1 MEQLKKLYE
10 SLSGGQRLAIVS
22 AIGIALATLG
32 LIRWSASASFKP
44 LYTSLSQED
53 AGAVIQKLKESGI
66 EYKLVDGGATILV
79 PEGNVAESR
88 LEMAVAGLPKTGR
101 IGFEIFDR
109 TNLGV
114 TEFAEHINYQRALE
128 GELERSVMSM
138 TEVEQARVHVT
149 FPKASVFTESREPAK
164 ASVLLKLRPGTQ
176 LADRNVLAIS
186 HLLAAAVE
194 GLDPRAVSILDMN
207 GNLLSRARGTS
218 MAGMEQVSDSMVDY
232 RQALERNLVSKI
244 RETLEPVLG
253 HDGFRAGV
261 SVECDFTSGERSEEL
276 YDPNQSVLVSS
287 HVTEEGNGPGD
298 GPSGGIPGTASAL
311 PRPRDEGAA
320 MGTGTFRRSENVSYQ
335 TSRTLQKTKIPQGT
349 VKKLSAAVLLDY
361 AVSFEGTGEDQKRV
375 LTPPDPEKIEAI
387 RALVAG
393 AIGLD
398 TTRGDQ
404 LTVQTLPFESTLQI
418 GNPAFGPSSLPGGD
432 ADLQPLERYQQMFRQ
447 NPIAFVGVALAI
459 CAVLGLAAWILLRAR
474 QQKVRVEDLQR
485 KALAAASAPASAGGN
500 LAQGAAGTSLPAT
513 MQGSGNVLAALLAA
527 SQDRPLAVA
536 VREIV
541 VKDAELSAG
550 IVQGWLLQGDKK

>member
-1 MEQLKKLYE
+1 MEQLKKLYD
-10 SLSGGQRLAIVS
+10 SLTHGQRLAIIS
-22 AIGIALATLG
+22 AIGISLATLG

-53 AGAVIQKLKESGI
+53 AGAVIQKLKESGV
-66 EYKLVDGGATILV
+66 EYRLVDGGSTILV
-79 PEGNVAESR
+79 PDTNVAESR
-88 LEMAVAGLPKTGR
+88 LEMAVAGIPKTGR

-128 GELERSVMSM
+128 GELERSVMSL

-149 FPKASVFTESREPAK
+149 FPKTSVFTESREPAK

-218 MAGMEQVSDSMVDY
+218 MGDLEQVSDSMVDY
-232 RQALERNLVSKI
+232 RQALERNLTSKI
-244 RETLEPVLG
+244 RETLEPLLG
-253 HDGFRAGV
+253 QDGFRAGV
-261 SVECDFTSGERSEEL
+261 SVDCDFTSGERSEESF
-276 YDPNQSVLVSS
+276 DPNQSVVLSS
-287 HVTEEGNGPGD
+287 HVTEEGQGPGTA
-298 GPSGGIPGTASAL
+298 PSGGIPGTASAL
-311 PRPRDEGAA
+311 PRPRADGATTS
-320 MGTGTFRRSENVSYQ
+320 TGNFRRSENVSYQ
-335 TSRTLQKTKIPQGT
+335 TSRTVQKTKIPQGT
-349 VKKLSAAVLLDY
+349 VRKISAAVLVDY
-361 AVSFEGTGEDQKRV
+361 TVRLEGEGEQQKRV
-375 LTPPDPEKIEAI
+375 LAPPGPEKMEAI
-387 RALVAG
+387 RELVAG

-398 TTRGDQ
+398 ATRGDL
-404 LTVQTLPFESTLQI
+404 LTVQTLPFESTQQLE
-418 GNPAFGPSSLPGGD
+418 NPVFDPPPAPGGD
-432 ADLQPLERYQQMFRQ
+432 AHLQPLERYQQMFQQ
-447 NPIAFVGVALAI
+447 NPVVFIGVGLAI

-474 QQKVRVEDLQR
+474 QQKVRLEAQR
-485 KALAAASAPASAGGN
+485 KALAAASEMRGQGGN
-500 LAQGAAGTSLPAT
+500 LIEGTTGTGLPAT
-513 MQGSGNVLAALLAA
+513 MQGSGNLIAAALAA
-527 SQDRPLAVA
+527 QEGRPLTVA

-550 IVQGWLLQGDKK
+550 IIQGWLLQGEKK

>member
-10 SLSGGQRLAIVS
+10 SLSGGQRLAIIS
-22 AIGIALATLG
+22 AIALSLATLG
-32 LIRWSASASFKP
+32 FIRWSASANFKP

-53 AGAVIQKLKESGI
+53 AGAVIQKLKESGV
-66 EYKLVDGGATILV
+66 EYRLVDGGSTILV
-79 PEGNVAESR
+79 PDTNVAESR

-128 GELERSVMSM
+128 GELERSVMSL

-149 FPKASVFTESREPAK
+149 FPKTSVFSESREPAK
-164 ASVLLKLRPGTQ
+164 ASVLLKIRPGTQ

-218 MAGMEQVSDSMVDY
+218 MGDLEQVSDSMVDY
-232 RQALERNLVSKI
+232 RQALERNLTSKI
-244 RETLEPVLG
+244 RETLQPLLG
-253 HDGFRAGV
+253 ESGFRAGV
-261 SVECDFTSGERSEEL
+261 SVDCDFTSGERSEES
-276 YDPNQSVLVSS
+276 YDPEKSVVLSS
-287 HVTEEGNGPGD
+287 HVTEEGQGPGSA
-298 GPSGGIPGTASAL
+298 PSGGIPGTASAL
-311 PRPRDEGAA
+311 PRPRADGATTSA
-320 MGTGTFRRSENVSYQ
+320 GNFRRSENVSYQ
-335 TSRTLQKTKIPQGT
+335 TSRTIQKTKIPQGT
-349 VKKLSAAVLLDY
+349 VRKISAAVLVDY
-361 AVSFEGTGEDQKRV
+361 AVRVEGEGDQQKRV
-375 LTPPDPEKIEAI
+375 LAPPGPEKMEAI
-387 RALVAG
+387 RELVAG

-404 LTVQTLPFESTLQI
+404 LTVQTLPFESTLTLQLE
-418 GNPAFGPSSLPGGD
+418 NPTFAPSPTPGSD
-432 ADLQPLERYQQMFRQ
+432 VELQGLERYQQMFKQ
-447 NPIAFVGVALAI
+447 NPLVFIGVGLAI

-474 QQKVRVEDLQR
+474 QQKVRVEEADR
-485 KALAAASAPASAGGN
+485 KALAAAAEMRAGGN
-500 LAQGAAGTSLPAT
+500 LIEGRAGTGLPAG
-513 MQGSGNVLAALLAA
+513 MQGSGDVIASLLAA
-527 SQDRPLAVA
+527 SENRPLTVA

-550 IVQGWLLQGDKK
+550 IVQGWLIRGEK

>member
-10 SLSGGQRLAIVS
+10 SLSGGQRLAIVA
-22 AIGIALATLG
+22 AIGIALAALG
-32 LIRWSASASFKP
+32 LIRWSVAASFKP

-53 AGAVIQKLKESGI
+53 AGAVIQKLKESGV

-79 PEGNVAESR
+79 PDTNVAESR

-114 TEFAEHINYQRALE
+114 TEFAEHINFQRALE
-128 GELERSVMSM
+128 GELERSVMSL

-149 FPKASVFTESREPAK
+149 FPKTSVFTESREPAK

-218 MAGMEQVSDSMVDY
+218 PAGMEQVSDSMVDY
-232 RQALERNLVSKI
+232 KQALERNLVSKI

-276 YDPNQSVLVSS
+276 YDPNQSVLVTS
-287 HVTEEGNGPGD
+287 HVTEEGIGPGD

-311 PRPRDEGAA
+311 PRPRDEGAVT
-320 MGTGTFRRSENVSYQ
+320 GTGTFRRSENVSYQ

-361 AVSFEGTGEDQKRV
+361 AVRFEGSGEDQKRV

-398 TTRGDQ
+398 ATRGDQ
-404 LTVQTLPFESTLQI
+404 LTVQTLPFESTLQLE
-418 GNPAFGPSSLPGGD
+418 NPAFGPSPVPGGD
-432 ADLQPLERYQQMFRQ
+432 ADLQPLERYQRMLQQ

-474 QQKVRVEDLQR
+474 QQKVRVEELQR
-485 KALAAASAPASAGGN
+485 KSLAAASGSGSADGS
-500 LAQGAAGTSLPAT
+500 AIQGDAGTGLPAT
-513 MQGSGNVLAALLAA
+513 TQAYANLAA
-527 SQDRPLAVA
+527 SMLAAPQDRPLALA

-541 VKDAELSAG
+541 IKDAELSAG
-550 IVQGWLLQGDKK
+550 IIQGWLLQGEKK